1 MKQIPDIVENYDDVL
16 FVPHPNGNKG
26 IYYVKQ
32 HNGTTY
38 YLEAI
43 AQNDALIGKQMIK
56 VPTGTV
62 PDIRGLIEAINK
74 KWSAYSRQMNKI
86 PRMYVQDV
94 SHAAPFFE
102 NNSENTDEM
111 LNVLDV
117 RPQSPRSV
125 RPETLPHSDS
135 TVVNDSIRGNDV
147 VNANENV
154 NNLQNKA
161 VSAAIKSD
169 AVPEVTEK
177 TDGKAE
183 TEVEMQAKT
192 ASEPKAK
199 TEVKTEEKPGEKI
212 DYVFADLPEHTVEE
226 GKNTKTGDTIYVL
239 KLKDRVSTDDYKA
252 INTEVKAKG
261 GYYSRYAKGFIVP
274 KEIFD
279 AYNAFAEGQKAVD
292 NSGDVGYNEVG
303 NVKDVKNGKEGTEDV
318 QGRGILDGESGHD
331 GGRLRREA
339 AGSDDGSGDRQDV
352 SEARKDGG
360 RVLQG
365 NSLDQASGRDG
376 GNDGEGANGIDVRGS
391 DHGEVKESSSGRG
404 RRGDLGRTDSGHVRL
419 VSEQPLTE
427 ESGADTEAASD
438 VSSTGKKALV
448 YPICTL
454 LSRSMTKIFM
464 RRT

>member
-1 MKQIPDIVENYDDVL
+1 MKQIPDIVENYDDAL

-38 YLEAI
+38 FLEAI

-62 PDIRGLIEAINK
+62 PDIRGLSEAINK

-94 SHAAPFFE
+94 SHTAPFFE
-102 NNSENTDEM
+102 NNSENTDEL

-117 RPQSPRSV
+117 RPQSPRSL
-125 RPETLPHSDS
+125 RPETLVHSDS

-147 VNANENV
+147 GNVGENV

-161 VSAAIKSD
+161 ASAAVKTD
-169 AVPEVTEK
+169 AVPEVTGE
-177 TDGKAE
+177 TDVQAE
-183 TEVEMQAKT
+183 PEVE
-192 ASEPKAK
+192 SKAK
-199 TEVKTEEKPGEKI
+199 TEVKTEERPGEKI
-212 DYVFADLPEHTVEE
+212 DYVFSDLPEHTVEE
-226 GKNTKTGDTIYVL
+226 GKHTKTGEPIYIL
-239 KLKDRVSTDDYKA
+239 KLKDWVSTDDFKA

-279 AYNAFAEGQKAVD
+279 AYNAFSEGQKAVD

-331 GGRLRREA
+331 GGRLRRET
-339 AGSDDGSGDRQDV
+339 AGSDDGSGDSQDV

-365 NSLDQASGRDG
+365 NSLDQASGRYG
-376 GNDGEGANGIDVRGS
+376 GNDGEGAHGIDVGGS

-404 RRGDLGRTDSGHVRL
+404 RTGDVGRADSGHVRL
-419 VSEQPLTE
+419 VSEQLLNK
-427 ESGADTEAASD
+427 ESDADTESASD
-438 VSSTGKKALV
+438 VSSVGKKALV